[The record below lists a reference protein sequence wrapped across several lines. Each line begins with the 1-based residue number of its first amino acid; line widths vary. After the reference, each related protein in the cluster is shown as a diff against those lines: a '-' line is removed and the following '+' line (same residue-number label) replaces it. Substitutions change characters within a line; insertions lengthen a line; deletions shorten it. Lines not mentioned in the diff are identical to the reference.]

1 MSSQTR
7 IEYGTQPGGR
17 TRSAERQLLE
27 RFYAA
32 VQRHDHE
39 AIAACYTEDASFQDI
54 AFSLSG
60 RGEIHAMWR
69 MIAASDLRMTYV
81 VEDAGTQEG
90 HARWTADYTFRAAP
104 DAPGRPVHNELR
116 SSFTFRDGRIAR
128 QVDACSALRWGMQAL
143 GSVRGVL
150 STLLPVLRRRAAR
163 RKLDAF
169 KAGELQPR

>member
-1 MSSQTR
+1 MSSHTKS
-7 IEYGTQPGGR
+7 EDGTQRDGE

-27 RFYAA
+27 RFFAA
-32 VQRHDHE
+32 VQRRDHE
-39 AIAACYTEDASFQDI
+39 AIAACYTEDATFEDI

-60 RGEIHAMWR
+60 RSEIHAMWR

-81 VEDAGTQEG
+81 VEDASRQEG
-90 HARWTADYTFRAAP
+90 HARWTADYTFRSAP

-116 SSFTFRDGRIAR
+116 SSFAFRDGRIAR
-128 QVDACSALRWGMQAL
+128 QVDECNALRWGVQAL
-143 GSVRGVL
+143 GPVPGVL

-169 KAGELQPR
+169 KAGERPPG